1 MNDDETKLS
10 KSHHFHHFDSSNAIN
25 IRFFTA
31 IPQYMVVEDLRG

>member
-10 KSHHFHHFDSSNAIN
+10 KSHHFHHFDASNAIK
-25 IRFFTA
+25 IGFFTV

>member
-10 KSHHFHHFDSSNAIN
+10 KSHHFHHFDSSNAIT

-31 IPQYMVVEDLRG
+31 IPQYVVVEYLRG

>member
-1 MNDDETKLS
+1 MNDDETKVS
-10 KSHHFHHFDSSNAIN
+10 KSHHFHHFDALNAIN